1 MRALKLHNNPRSK
14 SVSKIKIEETEQE
27 YSNDF
32 ESEAAPKYSLAELKL
47 MKKQL
52 QDKKKKIE
60 KKNKLKAEM
69 IKQKEAQDKVIIDEE
84 AKDNFFKWVE
94 EKRKQKAEEK
104 RKRAQVTAIKSK
116 KQEEEYQMKIDK
128 KFREMEERQQRISK
142 LKHDDFANQR
152 VFRKNE
158 DFPTILAY
166 STSRKIKSQKF

>member
-14 SVSKIKIEETEQE
+14 SVTKIKIDETEQE

-32 ESEAAPKYSLAELKL
+32 ESEASPKYSLAELKL

-69 IKQKEAQDKVIIDEE
+69 IKQKEAQDKAIVDEE

-94 EKRKQKAEEK
+94 EKRKQKTEE
-104 RKRAQVTAIKSK
+104 RKKKAFVAAVKSK
-116 KQEEEYQMKIDK
+116 KREEEYQMKIDK

-142 LKHDDFANQR
+142 LKHDEFGNKR
-152 VFRKNE
+152 VLGKNE